1 MNKNILI
8 GIVII
13 AAVVLVGV
21 WMFSQQGTETQQESE
36 APADTTGSIQADLD
50 ALDLGDLD
58 AEFESI
64 DQDLN
69 DL

>member
-8 GIVII
+8 GIVVI
-13 AAVVLVGV
+13 AVILVGV
-21 WMFSQQGTETQQESE
+21 WIFLQQGTETQQESQ
-36 APADTTGSIQADLD
+36 APADTTSSIQADLD
-50 ALDLGDLD
+50 ALDLGDVD

-69 DL
+69 SL